1 MTDVTK
7 QYADSLRRYQIID
20 GIGDMNMGAGLLF
33 FAVIMW
39 LSRSDVI
46 GGWQPMVVFFAGL
59 GLLRAGTH
67 FGTRFIRRR
76 LVYPRS
82 GYIKMRKR
90 PWEWALMVLLA
101 GLIGAATT
109 AYIAKPESWVLSP
122 ILGAGLLLGLSCLIA
137 ALRFRSKKLIVYAA
151 TSIVLGILL
160 QFIEPQA
167 PPDVDIFWWL
177 LAVHSS
183 FIRYFFIMGTIWLF
197 GGVLTL
203 YLYTHHTP
211 KRNLEAE

>member
-1 MTDVTK
+1 MTDVID
-7 QYADSLRRYQIID
+7 QYVHSPRRYQLID
-20 GIGDMNMGAGLLF
+20 GTGEMNMGVGLLF

-46 GGWQPMVVFFAGL
+46 GGWQSMVVFFAGL
-59 GLLRAGTH
+59 GMIWVVTH
-67 FGTRFIRRR
+67 FGTRYIRRR

-122 ILGAGLLLGLSCLIA
+122 ILGAGLLIGLSCLIA

-151 TSIVLGILL
+151 ISIVLGILL

-167 PPDVDIFWWL
+167 SPDVDRFWWL

-183 FIRYFFIMGTIWLF
+183 FIRYFFIMGIIWLF
-197 GGVLTL
+197 GGVLAL
-203 YLYTHHTP
+203 CFYIHKTP
-211 KRNLEAE
+211 ERNLEAE